1 MLRLNTSQDTLVT
14 YLKYLV
20 KTCMER
26 VSQKPLEN
34 LSTASITLV
43 SSIQSRTLS
52 PPKMLL
58 NTIRITSEHWK
69 TKSTQQKLRTLTML
83 IISMMP
89 NSKELRSQR
98 KELTWIYQP
107 LAIKVSKAS
116 IECQQ
121 LKLITEKIHSSI
133 STHWDQ
139 NLTLKIL
146 LSMNNTRTWVRLKN
160 LH

>member
-1 MLRLNTSQDTLVT
+1 MLMLRLNTSQDTLVT

-58 NTIRITSEHWK
+58 NTIRITSEH
-69 TKSTQQKLRTLTML
+69 
-83 IISMMP
+83 
-89 NSKELRSQR
+89 
-98 KELTWIYQP
+98 
-107 LAIKVSKAS
+107 
-116 IECQQ
+116 
-121 LKLITEKIHSSI
+121 
-133 STHWDQ
+133 
-139 NLTLKIL
+139 
-146 LSMNNTRTWVRLKN
+146 
-160 LH
+160 